1 MWRLFLRRLTV
12 WLLGGEVP
20 MLAIT
25 LTEAEAFGVLRKRC
39 RAVSRRM
46 VNCPYEIG
54 STIVAR
60 VREGEGTR
68 PYAVLTVKTI
78 RPMTA
83 DQMTEELAKGEGF
96 SGLPAWTI
104 NQAALYG
111 AGLGDVSIVRIGFD
125 VERML
130 TEAQNVGQ
138 DTSRAE

>member
-1 MWRLFLRRLTV
+1 
-12 WLLGGEVP
+12 

-25 LTEAEAFGVLRKRC
+25 LTDAEAYGVLRKRC
-39 RAVSRRM
+39 KALSRRM

-68 PYAVLTVKTI
+68 PYALLTVKTI
-78 RPMTA
+78 RAMTIGEV
-83 DQMTEELAKGEGF
+83 TEDLAKGEGF

-104 NQAALYG
+104 NQTSLYG
-111 AGLGDVSIVRIGFD
+111 EGGSDTATVRIGFD

-138 DTSRAE
+138 DTSGAE

>member
-1 MWRLFLRRLTV
+1 
-12 WLLGGEVP
+12 

-25 LTEAEAFGVLRKRC
+25 LTDAEAYGVLRKRC
-39 RAVSRRM
+39 KAVSRRM

-54 STIVAR
+54 NTIVAR

-78 RPMTA
+78 RPMTVGA
-83 DQMTEELAKGEGF
+83 MTEDLAKGEGF

-104 NQAALYG
+104 NQNTLYG
-111 AGLGDVSIVRIGFD
+111 ASASDAATVRIGFD

-130 TEAQNVGQ
+130 TEQQAEAGNVGSN
-138 DTSRAE
+138 TSGAE

>member
-1 MWRLFLRRLTV
+1 
-12 WLLGGEVP
+12 

-25 LTEAEAFGVLRKRC
+25 LTDAEAYGLLRKRC

-60 VREGEGTR
+60 VKDGDGTR
-68 PYAVLTVKTI
+68 PYAALTVKTI
-78 RPMTA
+78 RPMTVGEV
-83 DQMTEELAKGEGF
+83 TEDIAKGEGF

-104 NQAALYG
+104 NQNTLYG
-111 AGLGDVSIVRIGFD
+111 SSEAGMGIVRIGFD

-138 DTSRAE
+138 DTSGAE

>member
-1 MWRLFLRRLTV
+1 
-12 WLLGGEVP
+12 

-25 LTEAEAFGVLRKRC
+25 LTDAEAFSVLRKRC
-39 RAVSRRM
+39 KALSRRM

-68 PYAVLTVKTI
+68 PYALLTVKTV
-78 RPMTA
+78 RAMTA
-83 DQMTEELAKGEGF
+83 GEVTEDLAKSEGF

-104 NQAALYG
+104 NQSGLYG
-111 AGLGDVSIVRIGFD
+111 AGSGDVSIVRIGFD

-130 TEAQNVGQ
+130 TEAQSQAEVGNVGS
-138 DTSRAE
+138 DNR